1 MMAARSGHGGRN
13 SRCGGQG
20 VPFADW
26 VGASWR
32 ERSDGRMAGQWQT
45 AAVKYLGLLD
55 DDRQETRYQLDAIA
69 DITNYAEEIR
79 AAVQRHLTG

>member
-1 MMAARSGHGGRN
+1 
-13 SRCGGQG
+13 
-20 VPFADW
+20 
-26 VGASWR
+26 
-32 ERSDGRMAGQWQT
+32 MAGQWQT
-45 AAVKYLGLLD
+45 VAVKYLGLLD